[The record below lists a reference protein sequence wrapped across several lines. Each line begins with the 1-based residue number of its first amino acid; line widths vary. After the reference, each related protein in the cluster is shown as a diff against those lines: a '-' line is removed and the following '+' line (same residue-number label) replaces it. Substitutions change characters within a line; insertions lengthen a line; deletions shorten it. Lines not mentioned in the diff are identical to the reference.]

1 MVSELRNKAVKLL
14 YQREHQQEYLAGLRK
29 KLDAIHTRAAGEELA
44 LVLIQQAAL
53 DTQQQLRYHLEELV
67 QHAIDAVFPGKYT
80 FRVAFEIK
88 NGRTGAQIYLDK
100 DGTRMDPLDSN
111 GGGVVDIIS
120 LALRIASW
128 GISRTRPVLL
138 LDEPFKF
145 LSARYRPLI
154 GEMLAG
160 VAHRLGL
167 QIIMVT
173 HDPDMVEVADRV
185 FTIDQKE
192 RKSYIAEVTQ

>member
-1 MVSELRNKAVKLL
+1 MVSTLRTKALRAQV
-14 YQREHQQEYLAGLRK
+14 QRENAAARVEELHRK
-29 KLDAIHTRAAGEELA
+29 RDAVQARVAGEELA

-100 DGTRMDPLDSN
+100 DGTRMDPMDSN

-154 GEMLAG
+154 GEMLSG

-167 QIIMVT
+167 QVIMVT
-173 HDPDMVEVADRV
+173 HDPDMVEIADRV

-192 RKSYIAEVTQ
+192 RKSFIAEVTK